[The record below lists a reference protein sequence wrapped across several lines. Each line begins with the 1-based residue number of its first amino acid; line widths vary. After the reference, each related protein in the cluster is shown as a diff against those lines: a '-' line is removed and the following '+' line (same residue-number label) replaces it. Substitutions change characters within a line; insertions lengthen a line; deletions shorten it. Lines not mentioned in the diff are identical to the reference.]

1 MSNCVTTAP
10 DRDDRRG
17 TGMDD
22 ASAPD
27 QHEGRPTTLT
37 IAPAHLPSAFIRA
50 RTAPL
55 VDLAVAH
62 ATAGD
67 RDAALNQA

>member
-1 MSNCVTTAP
+1 
-10 DRDDRRG
+10 
-17 TGMDD
+17 MDD